1 MLASITP
8 LGEQGRRRRWGRTVT
23 AFVIAS
29 TLGGAASGAAAGALG
44 WLVLRDVSWNGRIGF
59 VAALLVAGL
68 ALDLLGKVPGPR
80 RQVDESWLDRYR
92 GWVYGVGFGFQL
104 GAGVVTIVTNSAVWV
119 ALGAA
124 MATATPALGAAV
136 GAATG
141 LLRGAT
147 ILSGARLRT
156 PDELMRFHS
165 RMAAWREPARVT
177 GLAAQAV
184 LAAADAAILI
194 WNSRRTAPRPSYP
207 TAGRPRSTAAAAA

>member
-8 LGEQGRRRRWGRTVT
+8 LGERGRRRRWGRTVT

-29 TLGGAASGAAAGALG
+29 TLGGALSGAVAGTLG
-44 WLVLRDVSWNGRIGF
+44 WLLLRDVSWDGRIGF
-59 VAALLVAGL
+59 VAALLALGL
-68 ALDLLGKVPGPR
+68 VLDLVGKVPGPR

-124 MATATPALGAAV
+124 MATASPALGAAV
-136 GAATG
+136 GAAAG

-156 PDELMRFHS
+156 PEELVRFHS
-165 RMAAWREPARVT
+165 RMAGWREPARIT
-177 GLAAQAV
+177 GLAAQAALAV
-184 LAAADAAILI
+184 AAAVMLV
-194 WNSRRTAPRPSYP
+194 
-207 TAGRPRSTAAAAA
+207 

>member
-8 LGEQGRRRRWGRTVT
+8 LGAPGRRRRWGRTVT

-29 TLGGAASGAAAGALG
+29 TLGGALSGLLAGSLG
-44 WLVLRDVSWNGRIGF
+44 WLLLRDVSWDGRIAF
-59 VAALLVAGL
+59 VAALLALGL
-68 ALDLLGKVPGPR
+68 VLDLLRKVPGPR

-92 GWVYGVGFGFQL
+92 GWVYGAGFGFQL

-124 MATATPALGAAV
+124 MATASPALGAVV
-136 GAATG
+136 GAASG

-156 PDELMRFHS
+156 PDELIRFHS

-177 GLAAQAV
+177 GLVAQAV
-184 LAAADAAILI
+184 LAV
-194 WNSRRTAPRPSYP
+194 
-207 TAGRPRSTAAAAA
+207 AAAVILV